1 MKAIMVFFFS
11 STTPLGIALGIGLSN
26 VYSENSPTSLI
37 VVGLLDA
44 CSAGLLNYM
53 ALVDLLAAEFMGPK
67 LQASVKLQIWA
78 YVAVLLG
85 AGAMSLMAMWA

>member
-26 VYSENSPTSLI
+26 VYSESSPTSLI